1 MYVQQTSTNIDS
13 LYFCTFNCITFTFTF
28 TVLFDFVRHLEAP
41 WLASTNCT
49 ARIHDR
55 AHSVNHQ
62 YNPLQTCDLLHDVN
76 KNFANHFYAILWM
89 FSFKLTHIAPL
100 PLRLWTWFASVI
112 ISGRSDNFKKSL
124 LSSLKTASALKKNK
138 SIHQGSHSTWELRET
153 WKPHIC
159 VKAEKLGPAEMMM
172 HFEDGFRVL
181 DGWYRKHQL
190 RAIIQFST
198 RALTLR
204 SLYGLQYNPETLR

>member
-1 MYVQQTSTNIDS
+1 MCFIFMYVQQTSTNIDS

-76 KNFANHFYAILWM
+76 KNLPIIFMLFCECSPLNSHILHHYL
-89 FSFKLTHIAPL
+89 SGSGPGL
-100 PLRLWTWFASVI
+100 PA
-112 ISGRSDNFKKSL
+112 L
-124 LSSLKTASALKKNK
+124 LSQAGQTTLK
-138 SIHQGSHSTWELRET
+138 
-153 WKPHIC
+153 
-159 VKAEKLGPAEMMM
+159 
-172 HFEDGFRVL
+172 
-181 DGWYRKHQL
+181 
-190 RAIIQFST
+190 RAYFP
-198 RALTLR
+198 L
-204 SLYGLQYNPETLR
+204 

>member
-1 MYVQQTSTNIDS
+1 MFKTYCWLCLGEVFLNKPVQVSTTPSDALWLYILFNPLMCFIFMYVQQTSTNIDS

-124 LSSLKTASALKKNK
+124 LSSLKTASALKKK
-138 SIHQGSHSTWELRET
+138 
-153 WKPHIC
+153 
-159 VKAEKLGPAEMMM
+159 
-172 HFEDGFRVL
+172 
-181 DGWYRKHQL
+181 
-190 RAIIQFST
+190 
-198 RALTLR
+198 
-204 SLYGLQYNPETLR
+204 